1 MRGLLFVAGL
11 AASLVLLP
19 PALAADRKS
28 SDAQETLKAKNFWEK
43 DGRQGGRQWSE
54 AERTQL
60 AELKT
65 ASEDDVIRLRASRVA
80 VELAG
85 KASYNVS
92 KDDDTVAVA
101 GFRYLEANVKN
112 AQVKK
117 MLDAGITH
125 YHVSLNTTQ
134 AGVWVLIESLGSKPS
149 GGLNLRWDADSKSIV
164 EMVAWG
170 SVK

>member
-11 AASLVLLP
+11 AVSLVLQ

-28 SDAQETLKAKNFWEK
+28 SDAQETLEAADFWEK
-43 DGRQGGRQWSE
+43 DGRLGGRQWSE

-65 ASEDDVIRLRASRVA
+65 AGEDDVIRLRASRVT

-85 KASYNVS
+85 NASYNVGQ
-92 KDDDTVAVA
+92 DDDTVVVA
-101 GFRYLEANVKN
+101 GFRFLEANVKN
-112 AQVKK
+112 GQVKK

-125 YHVSLNTTQ
+125 YSVSLNTTQ
-134 AGVWVLIESLGSKPS
+134 GGVWVLIESLGSKPS
-149 GGLNLRWDADSKSIV
+149 GGLNLRWDAHSKSIV